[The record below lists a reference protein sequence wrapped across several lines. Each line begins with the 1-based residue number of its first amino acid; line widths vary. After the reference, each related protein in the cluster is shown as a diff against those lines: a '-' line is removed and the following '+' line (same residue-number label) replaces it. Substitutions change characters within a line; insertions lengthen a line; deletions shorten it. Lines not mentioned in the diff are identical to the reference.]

1 MSKLGNKLFH
11 RNISL
16 HFSSSCDIFYFLT
29 ILCLTSFFLFKLFH
43 FKKIDFRKI
52 TFKKS
57 EIKNCVLKENLQKVK
72 KKIEKFILIFCSFS
86 SFCFFYK
93 PLKKRRKKLSTSK
106 QSSFSPIFNDDIFL
120 LNTWRKIDVDVTSD
134 RTNVLN
140 YIKEKISNA
149 FSTEIDILH
158 FLKKQ
163 EKQEK

>member
-1 MSKLGNKLFH
+1 
-11 RNISL
+11 
-16 HFSSSCDIFYFLT
+16 
-29 ILCLTSFFLFKLFH
+29 
-43 FKKIDFRKI
+43 
-52 TFKKS
+52 
-57 EIKNCVLKENLQKVK
+57 
-72 KKIEKFILIFCSFS
+72 
-86 SFCFFYK
+86 
-93 PLKKRRKKLSTSK
+93 
-106 QSSFSPIFNDDIFL
+106 